1 MMGWLIW
8 RAWIG
13 LGFGAETCMEAPTSA
28 SLGAMGSLL
37 QKLKELKG
45 PPTIHQLM
53 ADLSILQDRLEKL
66 SKVRDPSLT
75 VKYWMKDVRE
85 ISYDMEDCID
95 FLVNA
100 DAGAKMGWDDTIS
113 GFLTLVKEAN
123 ERWSIYNLDAD
134 AGSSPTNMVV
144 HNHLPTVFSKVVDP
158 VGMDGPRNK
167 LRGWMAE
174 DEDENLKV
182 LCILGAE
189 GIGKT
194 KLAELLWRELEG
206 KFECRAFVQT
216 AKKPDIRMILRNIL
230 SQVRPLQP
238 VVPCAVT
245 NLIDDVKNHLKN
257 RRYFI
262 VIDDLWA
269 PSVWDVVRHAFP
281 VNNCGSRII
290 TTTKVDEVALA
301 CCVYNPQYIFKM
313 KALSVDESKKLLI
326 SRTFG
331 SGEHPGQFHKVTQEI
346 ARKCGGSPLA
356 IIIMGSLLAIQHE
369 TVQNLED
376 RLKYWQYVENFL
388 CNNLRVNATSD
399 EILKQVLNLCYN
411 SLPCCLKTC
420 LLYLSVYPDNYILL
434 KEDLVNQ

>member
-1 MMGWLIW
+1 MIFVHMRFWLI
-8 RAWIG
+8 AAHHVFPFDQ
-13 LGFGAETCMEAPTSA
+13 LQAETSMEAPISA

-37 QKLKELKG
+37 QKLKKLDS
-45 PPTIHQLM
+45 PTIHQLISE
-53 ADLSILQDRLEKL
+53 LSVIQDRLEKL
-66 SKVRDPSLT
+66 SNVRDPSLT
-75 VKYWMKDVRE
+75 VIYWMKDVRE
-85 ISYDMEDCID
+85 LCYDMEDCID
-95 FLVNA
+95 LLVNA

-113 GFLTLVKEAN
+113 GFLTRVKEAN

-144 HNHLPTVFSKVVDP
+144 HHHLPTVFSKVVDP

-257 RRYFI
+257 RRF
-262 VIDDLWA
+262 A
-269 PSVWDVVRHAFP
+269 
-281 VNNCGSRII
+281 N
-290 TTTKVDEVALA
+290 
-301 CCVYNPQYIFKM
+301 
-313 KALSVDESKKLLI
+313 LL
-326 SRTFG
+326 FV
-331 SGEHPGQFHKVTQEI
+331 F
-346 ARKCGGSPLA
+346 
-356 IIIMGSLLAIQHE
+356 
-369 TVQNLED
+369 
-376 RLKYWQYVENFL
+376 
-388 CNNLRVNATSD
+388 
-399 EILKQVLNLCYN
+399 
-411 SLPCCLKTC
+411 
-420 LLYLSVYPDNYILL
+420 
-434 KEDLVNQ
+434 

>member
-1 MMGWLIW
+1 
-8 RAWIG
+8 
-13 LGFGAETCMEAPTSA
+13 MEAPTSA

-257 RRYFI
+257 RRFAH
-262 VIDDLWA
+262 LQ
-269 PSVWDVVRHAFP
+269 PP
-281 VNNCGSRII
+281 
-290 TTTKVDEVALA
+290 T
-301 CCVYNPQYIFKM
+301 
-313 KALSVDESKKLLI
+313 
-326 SRTFG
+326 
-331 SGEHPGQFHKVTQEI
+331 
-346 ARKCGGSPLA
+346 
-356 IIIMGSLLAIQHE
+356 
-369 TVQNLED
+369 
-376 RLKYWQYVENFL
+376 
-388 CNNLRVNATSD
+388 
-399 EILKQVLNLCYN
+399 
-411 SLPCCLKTC
+411 
-420 LLYLSVYPDNYILL
+420 LYLPFTVFLVYKDHLF
-434 KEDLVNQ
+434 VF